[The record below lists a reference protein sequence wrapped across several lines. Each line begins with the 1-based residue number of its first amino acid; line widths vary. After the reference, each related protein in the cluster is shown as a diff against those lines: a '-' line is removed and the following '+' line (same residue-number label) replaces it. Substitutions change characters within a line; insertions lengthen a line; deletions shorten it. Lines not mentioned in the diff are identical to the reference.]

1 MDLAGFILTGGK
13 SSRMGRN
20 KAFLTYSGRTLLDRI
35 SAAAAAAAGS
45 VTLIG
50 DPAIYAHSGLAVI
63 PDRFPESGPLA
74 GIEAAL
80 AATSAEWNLIVAC
93 DMPGMEPEFLAGL
106 CEAAERLPEGTEC
119 LVPKTPDG
127 RIHPL
132 CAVYRRRCLEPVRT
146 ALTRG
151 ECKVTTLVE
160 SLRVHYW
167 PVDDLQNVNTPLEW
181 SRFLE
186 SRPA

>member
-1 MDLAGFILTGGK
+1 MDWAGFILAGGK
-13 SSRMGRN
+13 SSRMGSN
-20 KAFLTYSGRTLLDRI
+20 KAFLAYSGRTLLSRT
-35 SAAAAAAAGS
+35 AEAVAAAAGS

-50 DPAIYAHSGLAVI
+50 DPGIYNGLGFAVI
-63 PDRFPESGPLA
+63 PDRVPESGPLA

-80 AATSAEWNLIVAC
+80 TATRAAWNLIVAC

-106 CEAAERLPEGTEC
+106 REAAERLPQGFDC
-119 LVPKTPDG
+119 VVPITRDL

-132 CAVYRRRCLEPVRT
+132 CAAYRRRCLEPVRS

-151 ECKVTTLVE
+151 ERKVTAVVE
-160 SLRVHYW
+160 SLRVHRW
-167 PVDDLQNVNTPLEW
+167 PVEQLQNVNTPLEW

-186 SRPA
+186 SQPA